1 MMFRLYNFNDYISL
15 NCACLKGIK
24 RSLSAAIIK
33 ADAQVCC
40 I

>member
-1 MMFRLYNFNDYISL
+1 MMVGLYNFYDYINL
-15 NCACLKGIK
+15 DCVCLKGIK
-24 RSLSAAIIK
+24 RSLGAAIIK